1 MGSDGLGM
9 EVDYFS
15 DMSNLLFPFVASIFR
30 SGKSSRISS
39 LMSSSLG
46 FFGRSMLYPLL
57 NVFKSLSFNVVNG

>member
-1 MGSDGLGM
+1 
-9 EVDYFS
+9 
-15 DMSNLLFPFVASIFR
+15 MSNLLFPFVASILR

-57 NVFKSLSFNVVNG
+57 NVFKSLSFNVVNK